1 MADKMRQYMDSYYT
15 KMKDVIGIDEKI
27 GENEEQ
33 PLLEDAIKTLR
44 PNMDPKQFVQIMKT
58 ENTIHKDTNNKALI
72 RKTQERHKQDEM
84 NKIGGLFAS
93 AQNLKRALKQH
104 KSDPSNDIDQILTV
118 MEHVNKEAVKKGFGG
133 GLHG

>member
-1 MADKMRQYMDSYYT
+1 MDSYYT
-15 KMKDVIGIDEKI
+15 KMKNVIGINEKI

-93 AQNLKRALKQH
+93 AQNLKRALK
-104 KSDPSNDIDQILTV
+104 
-118 MEHVNKEAVKKGFGG
+118 
-133 GLHG
+133 